1 MVKKQCVVFVVKW
14 SSSALEEVASR
25 NSFRNRRK
33 LSPCNS
39 SLRSRNGS
47 NLLTFVAE
55 IPPTRKKFSQ
65 FRCLCARQSAKANLT
80 HDGSVVEEDGAP
92 FSIVQSSSAAAQLL
106 DDDQRRRQGKK
117 GEMRWESAEVVSF
130 TVSTAD
136 GGTPAGLEIAN
147 VHTKVLTCIFWV
159 VV

>member
-1 MVKKQCVVFVVKW
+1 MPFESRVSKWKQ
-14 SSSALEEVASR
+14 SIDLRRR
-25 NSFRNRRK
+25 NTT
-33 LSPCNS
+33 NS
-39 SLRSRNGS
+39 H
-47 NLLTFVAE
+47 E
-55 IPPTRKKFSQ
+55 FSQ

-147 VHTKVLTCIFWV
+147 VHTKVLTCIFWLDWGLTMHWLLAAV
-159 VV
+159 EVRGESRVMG